1 MNTSMIVRLA
11 VSTVAVGCALSAWA
25 ARDIV
30 WQGTESADWSGRNW
44 FIDAPGSNWVEGNN
58 AVFTNAAPVGGV
70 NVDRDVSV
78 TKVVVDNDDYDFSG
92 TGVLSLAGPFNVAAD
107 RTATLANP
115 IGSTGNFRKEG
126 NGELVVNSS
135 AVTTQSLARLD
146 VIKGTLRLNGGVYN
160 LTASDKSAVTNLVPF
175 HGNGGKMIV
184 EGGARIVAT
193 GGASYSAN
201 SGTELIVTDGSV
213 MDFFGVG
220 EFLHGFNDFYGASSS
235 KISSLTV
242 KDGGTFIANAYRV
255 GKVGLATLKAR
266 GPQYALTT
274 LGKGGTFVIDHLSMD
289 GAVANNPLGAAM
301 EFDGGTL
308 VITNKPG
315 RSSNTWTAVPNGGNW
330 TNVTMRI
337 LEGGLKVYLAGGQQ
351 FQTFSHPFESGADN
365 DGGITVDGG
374 NAFLYLESSK
384 STFNGGIHLRGATLI
399 PSGGDGAFGVVPA
412 TPTPNVF
419 FENSGILHFGSA
431 FTLNKNRTLQI
442 GTNVIARIGTQNGV
456 TSRIAGVIQG
466 YGAEGHLGHLQI
478 MNNWGGC
485 TAIGPSDG
493 RTNQIGRLRV
503 YGHLRHVEGTTLITS
518 NMVNQ
523 TGGNSHFLLS
533 GNGSSFKDATGTF
546 DIAGGLVKVVRGSW
560 IQTSEC
566 GQLIVTN
573 GTFDCT
579 ATSEFL
585 NGHGSGGRVIVGENG
600 TMLCNRLRIT
610 QDTGKVDG
618 APRSYVHV
626 KKGGVLKTNTF
637 WLDSGSKGATGSVL
651 LDGGTVMPRKST
663 VDFLGENA
671 SANQGLVWN
680 VNVFVRSCEG
690 GAVFDTDGFN
700 ITVKNPILSGAAVDG
715 GVVKKGLGTLTLAN
729 TNQYNGVTRVDAGTL
744 KFSHANGFPG
754 GDIEVS
760 SAALR
765 NNARTVELINAVN
778 LTFREGAKVRVVDTD
793 EVGTE
798 EFGKRVILAKAEA
811 PITTI
816 PKVVVVDADGNEQP
830 GGAWC
835 VTPVD
840 GGKTLL
846 FGVSRGTVF
855 FLR

>member
-1 MNTSMIVRLA
+1 MNSVKIVKLA
-11 VSTVAVGCALSAWA
+11 VLSGMAIGALVASA
-25 ARDIV
+25 ARDII
-30 WQGTESADWSGRNW
+30 WQGTESADWSGKNW

-58 AVFTNAAPVGGV
+58 AVFTNAAPAQGV
-70 NVDRDVSV
+70 NVDRDVTA
-78 TKVVVDNDDYDFSG
+78 TKVVVDNGDCDFVG
-92 TGVLSLAGPFNVAAD
+92 TGILSLSGPFNVGTD

-115 IGSTGNFRKEG
+115 IGSSGNFRKEG
-126 NGELVVNSS
+126 NGELVVNGS
-135 AVTTQSLARLD
+135 ADMTQTLTRLD
-146 VIKGTLRLNGGVYN
+146 LIKGTLRLNGGVYN

-184 EGGARIVAT
+184 EGGARVVAT

-201 SGTELIVTDGSV
+201 SGTELIVTNGV
-213 MDFFGVG
+213 MDFFGVS

-242 KDGGTFIANAYRV
+242 KDNGTFLANAYRV
-255 GKVGLATLKAR
+255 GKVGLATLKSR

-274 LGKGGTFVIDHLSMD
+274 LGKGGTFIIDHLSMD

-330 TNVTMRI
+330 TNVTMRV

-466 YGAEGHLGHLQI
+466 YGTEGHLGHLQI
-478 MNNWGGC
+478 VNNWTGC
-485 TAIGPSDG
+485 TTIGPADG
-493 RTNQIGRLRV
+493 RTNLIGRLCV

-585 NGHGSGGRVIVGENG
+585 NGLGSGGRVIVGENG

-610 QDTGKVDG
+610 QDTGKIDG

-626 KKGGVLKTNTF
+626 KKGGVLKTSTF

-663 VDFLGENA
+663 VDFLGEA
-671 SANQGLVWN
+671 SSEAQKTVWN

-700 ITVKNPILSGAAVDG
+700 ISIKNPILSGAAADG
-715 GVVKKGLGTLTLAN
+715 GVVKKGAGTLTLVN
-729 TNQYNGVTRVDAGTL
+729 TNLYNGVTRVDAGQL

-760 SAALR
+760 AAALKD
-765 NNARTVELINAVN
+765 NARTAELINAVN
-778 LTFREGAKVRVVDTD
+778 LTFREGAKIRVVDT
-793 EVGTE
+793 EGVTPE
-798 EFGKRVILAKAEA
+798 TFGRKVILAKAA
-811 PITTI
+811 NAISAVP
-816 PKVVVVDADGNEQP
+816 PVVVVDKDGNETS
-830 GGAWC
+830 GGWEARLSA
-835 VTPVD
+835 D
-840 GGKTLL
+840 GKTLM
-846 FGVSRGTVF
+846 FGTERGLQVI
-855 FLR
+855 LR